1 VTVAAGTVGCSTA
14 NPAPLRAVER
24 PIDLDRFMGD
34 WYVLAHIP
42 IEIPF
47 FSEASAYNAVESYR
61 LTDGGIIETTY
72 RFRDGG
78 FDGPEVVFTPR
89 GWVHDEQTNAE
100 WRMQFVWPFRAA
112 YLIAYVDDDYRNTII
127 GVPSRRN
134 AWMMSRSPQVSD
146 AELEMLTNELVELG
160 YDTETL
166 RKVPQRWPSTEVRPA
181 EPETLSTAD

>member
-1 VTVAAGTVGCSTA
+1 MAQCDRGDGCRRHRRMFDRE
-14 NPAPLRAVER
+14 PLRAVER

-146 AELEMLTNELVELG
+146 AERHGAACIRMGRTRPHPRSARAVRYSAHAG
-160 YDTETL
+160 
-166 RKVPQRWPSTEVRPA
+166 RASTK
-181 EPETLSTAD
+181 